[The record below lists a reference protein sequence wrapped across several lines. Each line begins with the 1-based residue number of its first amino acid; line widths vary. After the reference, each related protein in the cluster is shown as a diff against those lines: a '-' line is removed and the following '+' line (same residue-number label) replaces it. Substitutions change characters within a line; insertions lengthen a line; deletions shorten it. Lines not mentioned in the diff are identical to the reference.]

1 MGRSHILLS
10 SASWLAVA
18 SAAPDLLGSSRLSP
32 AELGCGAV
40 LACGAA
46 VAPDLDCPSSSISRC
61 LGPVSQVASRHLV
74 AKIALG
80 HRQGTHSLLAVIL
93 VALGVIAA
101 VHSSDARWFELGI
114 AFLAASLIFHVLLD
128 GRGVVCAAL
137 AAATAVTLV
146 TIAPQPAFCAGAVIV
161 GYLSHIAAD
170 LVTVEGV
177 PHPLWPLVRTR
188 RMRFLLI
195 GCTDSWREH
204 AIAAVFGVLSVWLL
218 ATTVFL
224 PVWRQ
229 APANA
234 NAAVRAPSRRPAV
247 VHSSTA
253 PASPRRT
260 AELERL
266 RAEVRRLRA
275 QLRVAR

>member
-177 PHPLWPLVRTR
+177 PHPLWPLVRKR
-188 RMRFLLI
+188 RMRVPLI
-195 GCTDSWREH
+195 GRTDSWREH
-204 AIAAVFGVLSVWLL
+204 AIAAVFGAVAVWLL
-218 ATTVFL
+218 ATAVFL
-224 PVWRQ
+224 PAWSQ
-229 APANA
+229 GPAA
-234 NAAVRAPSRRPAV
+234 ASAAVRTAPRPAAAV
-247 VHSSTA
+247 THSTTA
-253 PASPRRT
+253 QA
-260 AELERL
+260 AELAHL
-266 RAEVRRLRA
+266 RAEVRQLRARLRA
-275 QLRVAR
+275 TRR